1 MALGNYVAFFIA
13 ISACLIT
20 DLLGIKS
27 NWAKLLMGGDGCI
40 SGCGRH
46 ISLYVYSCS
55 LFFGLLFMVVSVWM
69 IERVRYGLAG
79 GIILFSFGLGIYQAY
94 LEIWL
99 GLAVCVLMRKCLEKE
114 TLFRD
119 LIKYVLKYIG
129 VSIAGLFLY
138 LICSKVFLT
147 ILSIAP
153 TSYQGFDELGTLN
166 ILKIF
171 QGAWNG
177 WRTYFSMAFRDVQGL
192 TNSAIIRVSIIICLG
207 ISFYYF
213 VKNSRKFIYDMKKLG
228 IAVLLFIFF
237 PICVN
242 IMYAICVMDNSMIYT
257 LMMYPAVM
265 IFIFPIFLKEQFSNS
280 SKGEGGKKFWLW
292 P

>member
-1 MALGNYVAFFIA
+1 
-13 ISACLIT
+13 
-20 DLLGIKS
+20 
-27 NWAKLLMGGDGCI
+27 
-40 SGCGRH
+40 
-46 ISLYVYSCS
+46 
-55 LFFGLLFMVVSVWM
+55 MVVSVWM

-265 IFIFPIFLKEQFSNS
+265 IFIFPIFFERAILQ
-280 SKGEGGKKFWLW
+280 
-292 P
+292 